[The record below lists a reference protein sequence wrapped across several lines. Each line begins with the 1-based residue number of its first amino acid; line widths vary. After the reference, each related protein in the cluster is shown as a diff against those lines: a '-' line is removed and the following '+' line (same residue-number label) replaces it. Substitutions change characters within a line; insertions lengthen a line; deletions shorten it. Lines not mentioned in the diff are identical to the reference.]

1 MMKRI
6 VLGVIAVIGFFT
18 LSEALTCNS
27 CKVGVLGKCLLS
39 SKVDCTT
46 STGNCFTAKAEF
58 NVTGFLS
65 LSTSGCTSDCN
76 NTSGSILGAGYTVTK
91 SCCTTDL
98 CNGAS
103 AVQLSMAGALSTAL
117 LASIWSSYIL

>member
-1 MMKRI
+1 MMNRI

-18 LSEALTCNS
+18 LTEALTCNS
-27 CKVGVLGKCLLS
+27 CQVGVLGKCLFS
-39 SKVDCTT
+39 SKVDCTVNQT
-46 STGNCFTAKAEF
+46 NCFTAKAEF

-76 NTSGSILGAGYTVTK
+76 TTTGTILGAGYTVNK
-91 SCCTTDL
+91 FCCATDT

-103 AVQLSMAGALSTAL
+103 SVQLSMAGALSAAL
-117 LASIWSSYIL
+117 LASIWSGYML

>member
-1 MMKRI
+1 MNRI

-18 LSEALTCNS
+18 LTEALTCNS
-27 CKVGVLGKCLLS
+27 CKVGVLGKCFFN
-39 SKVDCTT
+39 SKVDCTGSMT
-46 STGNCFTAKAEF
+46 NCYTAKAEF
-58 NVTGFLS
+58 NVSDFLS

-76 NTSGSILGAGYTVTK
+76 NSSGAILGAGYSVTK
-91 SCCTTDL
+91 FCCTTDL

-117 LASIWSSYIL
+117 LTSIWSSYML

>member
-1 MMKRI
+1 MMNRI

-46 STGNCFTAKAEF
+46 SMNNCFSAKAEF

-76 NTSGSILGAGYTVTK
+76 NTVGSILGAGYTVTK